1 MKQGLGKT
9 IAVSLSIL
17 ALLAL
22 GLILKLM
29 AGVFTQITIALF
41 AMFLVEPSV
50 ARATSVIDRIL
61 RKISVVRRGR
71 SAADIKKSRL
81 AEVMGSLIVIL
92 LSLALVAFAILI
104 LYAAGNMLLDR
115 RADLVTNVV
124 EPVVAFINGV
134 QQQWLP
140 EVYRSVGIE
149 EVLKAIP
156 SGSIPVKPSPA
167 DSLATSPM
175 AIFDEAIGSISIASL
190 VPTAANLLGS
200 LSALL
205 FKIAVVT
212 MLTVFMLSG
221 RRIFSEKL
229 TELNI
234 VEHERFKRILT
245 RVEGVPRKY
254 LVAKFF
260 ASMLTGILVG
270 SVLLIWLE
278 PGDAFILGFIAM
290 VLDFIPFFGSLIY
303 TTLISLYTLSVA
315 GIQGLWAAPAVLLV
329 NNIIS
334 NVIEPNYFG
343 KVLPIGKLTVLI
355 CVLFWG
361 YLWGL
366 TGALL
371 AVPIT
376 IMLKEF
382 IEQVFERNAFTVAME
397 V

>member
-221 RRIFSEKL
+221 RRIFYRE
-229 TELNI
+229 THGI
-234 VEHERFKRILT
+234 EHR
-245 RVEGVPRKY
+245 
-254 LVAKFF
+254 
-260 ASMLTGILVG
+260 
-270 SVLLIWLE
+270 
-278 PGDAFILGFIAM
+278 
-290 VLDFIPFFGSLIY
+290 
-303 TTLISLYTLSVA
+303 
-315 GIQGLWAAPAVLLV
+315 
-329 NNIIS
+329 
-334 NVIEPNYFG
+334 
-343 KVLPIGKLTVLI
+343 
-355 CVLFWG
+355 
-361 YLWGL
+361 
-366 TGALL
+366 
-371 AVPIT
+371 
-376 IMLKEF
+376 
-382 IEQVFERNAFTVAME
+382 
-397 V
+397 

>member
-1 MKQGLGKT
+1 MRDSK
-9 IAVSLSIL
+9 
-17 ALLAL
+17 
-22 GLILKLM
+22 
-29 AGVFTQITIALF
+29 
-41 AMFLVEPSV
+41 
-50 ARATSVIDRIL
+50 
-61 RKISVVRRGR
+61 
-71 SAADIKKSRL
+71 
-81 AEVMGSLIVIL
+81 GS
-92 LSLALVAFAILI
+92 
-104 LYAAGNMLLDR
+104 
-115 RADLVTNVV
+115 
-124 EPVVAFINGV
+124 
-134 QQQWLP
+134 
-140 EVYRSVGIE
+140 
-149 EVLKAIP
+149 
-156 SGSIPVKPSPA
+156 SP
-167 DSLATSPM
+167 
-175 AIFDEAIGSISIASL
+175 G
-190 VPTAANLLGS
+190 
-200 LSALL
+200 
-205 FKIAVVT
+205 
-212 MLTVFMLSG
+212 
-221 RRIFSEKL
+221 
-229 TELNI
+229 
-234 VEHERFKRILT
+234 
-245 RVEGVPRKY
+245 VEGVPRKY